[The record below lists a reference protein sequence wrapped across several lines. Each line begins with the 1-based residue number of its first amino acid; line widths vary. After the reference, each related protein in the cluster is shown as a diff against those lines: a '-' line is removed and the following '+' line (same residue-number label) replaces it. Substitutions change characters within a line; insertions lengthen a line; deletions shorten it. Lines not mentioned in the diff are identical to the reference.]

1 MYLAKIY
8 VTLKPTVNDPP
19 GQTVLASLRRLGY
32 ASASEVRV
40 GKYLQ
45 VRVEEDELA
54 LVESQVTEMC
64 QKLLA
69 NPVIEDYHFELE
81 ELS

>member
-54 LVESQVTEMC
+54 LVESRVTEMC
-64 QKLLA
+64 RKLLA

>member
-64 QKLLA
+64 RKLLA